1 VPKNEIDQNIFNDI
15 FKISIWSNND
25 YSEFIGKFG
34 NESKRELQILT
45 ENKYEGKPDVTRM

>member
-1 VPKNEIDQNIFNDI
+1 VPKNEIDQKIFNDI